1 MMIRIAKEELEN
13 YIKIKRLFKK
23 NKIKKLH
30 KKTTYLNNDIDLNE
44 IDILSLLTITSIM
57 ILFLVSIYYIKCTGN
72 I

>member
-1 MMIRIAKEELEN
+1 MMIQIAKEELEN

-23 NKIKKLH
+23 NKIKKLD